1 MNPATG
7 RQLTLI
13 LLADLP
19 LYSRVRPKAGKA
31 AGASMVTSETKIAR
45 KRRRDENDQWDMHS
59 RSEAGRQRCESV
71 VCRLVQRGTSLSRS
85 KGPILPLAQRRNTPK
100 RRTDATF
107 HPIQPLMHGHGR

>member
-31 AGASMVTSETKIAR
+31 AGASMVTWERKIAR
-45 KRRRDENDQWDMHS
+45 KRKRGENEDQWDMHS
-59 RSEAGRQRCESV
+59 CSEAGRQRGEPA
-71 VCRLVQRGTSLSRS
+71 VCGLV
-85 KGPILPLAQRRNTPK
+85 
-100 RRTDATF
+100 
-107 HPIQPLMHGHGR
+107 